1 MNPAASD
8 VRPPM
13 STASSFASTDKSA
26 VRYRNSWGEEDV
38 RLVNQSP
45 ASLVG
50 PDGVSARANRGA
62 SKPISRP
69 YSHSR
74 VPQRTASEYL
84 PSSYK
89 PSQGYFNSAR
99 PLHET
104 TTKLRKDSWIDRKLH
119 FRRYKKY
126 LEGNEIKAKVVAGG
140 LARADVVED
149 FEAISALDA
158 SRIPRCFPRRDSVSS
173 TVSCPDCITLTLII
187 DH

>member
-1 MNPAASD
+1 
-8 VRPPM
+8 M
-13 STASSFASTDKSA
+13 STASSFASTNESA
-26 VRYRNSWGEEDV
+26 VRYQNSWGEEDV
-38 RLVNQSP
+38 RLMNQSP

-50 PDGVSARANRGA
+50 PDGVPARSNRGA

-69 YSHSR
+69 YAHSR

-89 PSQGYFNSAR
+89 PSQDYFNSAR
-99 PLHET
+99 PLHGT

-149 FEAISALDA
+149 FEAINALNA

-173 TVSCPDCITLTLII
+173 TVSRTDCNTVTLII